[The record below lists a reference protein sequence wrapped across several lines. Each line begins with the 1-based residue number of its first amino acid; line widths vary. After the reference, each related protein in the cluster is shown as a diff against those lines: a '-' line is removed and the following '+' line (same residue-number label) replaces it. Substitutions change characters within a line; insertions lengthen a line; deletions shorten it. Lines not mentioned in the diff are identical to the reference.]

1 VVDGTAS
8 ADDGLELT
16 VGGAG
21 GGCDKDSEDVAILRV
36 RSSAD
41 SGGAGAGG
49 AAAGIGFA
57 VFTAFF
63 VCLGSSSESSG
74 YTARLCLHSIMITC
88 H

>member
-1 VVDGTAS
+1 MVNGTAS

-16 VGGAG
+16 VGGGAG
-21 GGCDKDSEDVAILRV
+21 CGCDKDSEDVATLMV
-36 RSSAD
+36 RSSAG

-49 AAAGIGFA
+49 AAACIGFA

-74 YTARLCLHSIMITC
+74 YTARLCLHSITC